1 MVKLEK
7 AVWGLAVPRVR
18 PLCTGVCGG
27 PARSQLACDPFLH
40 PWPALC
46 WRSTLTEDT
55 LSAFE
60 GPAVILSRWVERR
73 LAQGHVKSCRCPS
86 QLRLPCCDRAGV
98 VSITALFPFPGL
110 PLLPGPVGRCSVDQH
125 VASWGRGA
133 PVDGQAWDGF
143 FGSGGHSHCLLP
155 TPCHGRAEGC
165 MGVGLGLG
173 NGLFLSVKP
182 PGDHMCDDLAV
193 PGRRH

>member
-27 PARSQLACDPFLH
+27 PARSQLACDPFPH

-46 WRSTLTEDT
+46 WRATVTEDT
-55 LSAFE
+55 LSALE
-60 GPAVILSRWVERR
+60 GPAVSLSRWVERR

-98 VSITALFPFPGL
+98 VSITAFCFPSQAFP
-110 PLLPGPVGRCSVDQH
+110 CY
-125 VASWGRGA
+125 
-133 PVDGQAWDGF
+133 
-143 FGSGGHSHCLLP
+143 
-155 TPCHGRAEGC
+155 
-165 MGVGLGLG
+165 LGLVG
-173 NGLFLSVKP
+173 DVQWTSVWPLGGVVPPLMDRPGMAFLAQVGILTVSCP
-182 PGDHMCDDLAV
+182 RPAMEGQRAAWGWGWAWGTGCSFL
-193 PGRRH
+193 